1 MSVRARA
8 LNWWQIETSDK
19 VRTLNSEEERNAY
32 DWILLH
38 ISRNVCHQREVLD
51 QSAGLSFWG
60 IARTQHTPLARLQRS
75 GTTDLPRLLELGAD
89 TRHHTQC
96 ADERESTENVS
107 DTGPLHLETLQ
118 RPVARTDRAHKA
130 SRDVVAHKLHGV
142 ERVELRCSRWLLQDF
157 VDGGLEVCV
166 EGFE

>member
-75 GTTDLPRLLELGAD
+75 GTTDLPRLLELTRDA
-89 TRHHTQC
+89 RHHAQ
-96 ADERESTENVS
+96 
-107 DTGPLHLETLQ
+107 G
-118 RPVARTDRAHKA
+118 
-130 SRDVVAHKLHGV
+130 
-142 ERVELRCSRWLLQDF
+142 
-157 VDGGLEVCV
+157 
-166 EGFE
+166 